1 MGQEVEVLQVRG
13 GARLRLRVKAS
24 ARRERLVGSYGGA
37 LKIEVN
43 VAPERGKANDAVLR
57 LLAGELGVPRRALE
71 ITSGL
76 TSQNKVVT
84 IAGLDG
90 AEIASRLERA
100 GLPARSRS
108 TVGNR
113 GAAQGGW

>member
-1 MGQEVEVLQVRG
+1 MGQEVEIFQVHS

-24 ARRERLVGSYGGA
+24 ARRERLVGGYGGA

-57 LLAGELGVPRRALE
+57 LLAGELGVPLRALE

-76 TSQNKVVT
+76 SSQNKVVT
-84 IAGLDG
+84 ITGYDST
-90 AEIASRLERA
+90 EIASRLERL
-100 GLPARSRS
+100 GLPARKGP
-108 TVGNR
+108 TAGNR
-113 GAAQGGW
+113 GVAQGG